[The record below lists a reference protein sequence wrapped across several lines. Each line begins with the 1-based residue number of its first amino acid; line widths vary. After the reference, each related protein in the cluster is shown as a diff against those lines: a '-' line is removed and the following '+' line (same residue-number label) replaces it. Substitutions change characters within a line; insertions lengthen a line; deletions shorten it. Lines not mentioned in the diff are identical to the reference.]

1 MEAAF
6 STEENIAAVA
16 SAIAPGQGSIA
27 IIKISGPSAI
37 ATVQKIVE
45 IPGKQVWDSH
55 RILYGYAINKSNQTK
70 IDEVLILIMKGPRS
84 FTGEDVAE
92 IHCHGGVIAVN
103 EVFKQVINQPN
114 TRRAFPGE
122 FSQRAILNGRLDLTQ
137 AEAINELISAKTT
150 KAAELAM
157 AGINGRITKKI
168 NTLRAVLLDQL
179 SEIEARIDFED
190 DLPPLQSKNILTSL
204 TIVRKKLSQLV
215 LDAKQGKLIRNGLK
229 VALIGVPNVGKSSIL
244 NLLSKEERAIV
255 TSIPGTTRDILQNEI
270 ILEGIPITLLDT
282 AGIRETNN
290 EIERIGISL
299 SQKILATA
307 DIIILIFDISQGWT
321 NEDEKLYRS
330 IPQNTQRI
338 IVGNKAD
345 LKSKSK
351 GQVNKADIIMSAL
364 NGQGEKEMIQAIL
377 NISNATEISEID
389 VALNERQLD
398 LVALAVEALEKIDEI
413 ATQNLPWDF
422 WTIDLREA
430 IYKLGELTGEEVTEE
445 IHKRIFSKFC
455 IGK

>member
-1 MEAAF
+1 MEPAF

-45 IPGKQVWDSH
+45 VPGKQLWDSH

-70 IDEVLILIMKGPRS
+70 LDEVLILIMKGPRS

-103 EVFKQVINQPN
+103 EVLKQVINQPN

-168 NTLRAVLLDQL
+168 NTLRAILLDQL
-179 SEIEARIDFED
+179 SEIEARIDFEE
-190 DLPPLQSKNILTSL
+190 DLPPLKSKDILTSL

-215 LDAKQGKLIRNGLK
+215 LDAQQGRLIRNGLK

-321 NEDEKLYRS
+321 NEDEKLYRT

-338 IVGNKAD
+338 IIGNKAD

-377 NISNATEISEID
+377 NIANATEISEID